1 MASEDRVLEDSELR
15 VTETGEQRVIEIGV
29 TSRTTVSIIL
39 KYNLSGSSDVR
50 ERPTFNFDFPQEI
63 YVVLE

>member
-1 MASEDRVLEDSELR
+1 MTEDRVLEDSELR
-15 VTETGEQRVIEIGV
+15 VTESSEQRVIELGV
-29 TSRTTVSIIL
+29 TTRITVSIII

-50 ERPTFNFDFPQEI
+50 EKPTFNFDFPQEI